1 MHHHGPY
8 MKLHPVG
15 YGLALGII
23 SALFVFITGLFAMQ
37 GFAAEYV
44 KNLSGIYVGYGPTLL
59 GAFLGAVWAF
69 VGSFIMGVI
78 VASLYNLFVCCGRG
92 RRCGTCCH
100 SGMCRDDRL
109 DREQEHQIDRENR
122 LDK

>member
-1 MHHHGPY
+1 MHHGPY

-15 YGLALGII
+15 WGLAWGII
-23 SALFVFITGLFAMQ
+23 SAIVVFLTGLFAMQ
-37 GFAAEYV
+37 GFAVDYV
-44 KNLSGIYVGYGPTLL
+44 KNLSGIYVGYGPTLM

-78 VASLYNLFVCCGRG
+78 VASLYNLFTCCGR

-100 SGMCRDDRL
+100 TGVCHTGVCKDERL
-109 DREQEHQIDRENR
+109 DRENR